1 VSETLAPKGLPSA
14 LPPGERLLWQG
25 SPDWRA
31 LARRTFHGR
40 ALAVYF
46 AVLLAWVVASR
57 VYDGTATRDVAVA
70 VMWFGGLALAGLGL
84 VSLFAWLTA
93 RTTVYTVTDRRVVMS
108 YGIALTMSINLPLTK
123 VATAALRLFPDG
135 TADIPLAVS
144 PTEKIAFAMLWP
156 HARPW
161 HFARP
166 EPSLRAVSDGATVA
180 AILARALAAANA
192 RPVAAIDSRI
202 ASTVAASPV
211 AAAA

>member
-1 VSETLAPKGLPSA
+1 MAPKGLPST

-46 AVLLAWVVASR
+46 AALLAWVVASR
-57 VYDGTATRDVAVA
+57 IYDGAATRDVAIA
-70 VMWFGGLALAGLGL
+70 VMWFGGLALGGIGL
-84 VSLFAWLTA
+84 VTLFAWLTA

-108 YGIALTMSINLPLTK
+108 YGIALTMSINLPLAK
-123 VATAALRLFPDG
+123 VASAAIRLFHDG
-135 TADIPLAVS
+135 TADIPLTMA
-144 PTEKIAFAMLWP
+144 PGEKIAFAMLWP

-161 HFARP
+161 RFARP
-166 EPSLRAVSDGATVA
+166 EPTLRAVPDGAAVA
-180 AILARALAAANA
+180 GVLARALAAANA
-192 RPVAAIDSRI
+192 QPVAAIAGRI
-202 ASTVAASPV
+202 ESTVPAGAV